1 MRLTRRHMLAGLVAG
16 AVAPAANAHTMYNQ
30 WIVYRQKNLLIGS
43 HRKDLGTYSTAL
55 QLAEVLEHL
64 LPEASARAARAPH
77 PERLASLLGTRQLE
91 LAVLSAAEV
100 GEMRDGTGKFA
111 PYGAIPLTLVAQVDT
126 HLLVAHRDFTPHHGW
141 LVASALDQSG
151 IVPGETEHVPLPSHA
166 GVDAFLDGVPMENLM
181 PL

>member
-16 AVAPAANAHTMYNQ
+16 AAAPAANAHTMYNQ

-43 HRKDLGTYSTAL
+43 HRKDLGTYAAAL
-55 QLAEVLEHL
+55 QLAEVLGHL

-91 LAVLSAAEV
+91 LAVLSSPDV
-100 GEMRDGTGKFA
+100 RDMRAGLGKFA
-111 PYGAIPLTLVAQVDT
+111 PYGSIPLTLVAQVDA
-126 HLLVAHRDFTPHHGW
+126 HLLVAHQDFTPHHGW

-151 IVPGETEHVPLPSHA
+151 IVPGETAQDPLPSHP
-166 GVDAFLDGVPMENLM
+166 GVDAFLDGVPMEDLM
-181 PL
+181 PT